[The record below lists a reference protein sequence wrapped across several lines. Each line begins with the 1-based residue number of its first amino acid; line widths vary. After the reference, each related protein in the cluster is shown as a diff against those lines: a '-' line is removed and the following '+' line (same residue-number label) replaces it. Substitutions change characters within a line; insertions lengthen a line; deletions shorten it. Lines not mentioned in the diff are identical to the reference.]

1 MTEPVTLASGI
12 TLHADIAGD
21 AAHPIIIP
29 ILGITDNITDW
40 PPPLTDPLIAAGYR
54 VVRFELR
61 DMGHSTKLEEAGVPD
76 LDQAAI
82 QLASGQ
88 TPQAAYTMHDIAGD
102 VLQLM
107 DALTIDQA
115 HLVGYS
121 YGGAVAQLA
130 ALAAPDRLLSMTCLQ
145 GTNYNPALSPRRADL
160 AAALAGACRRYETES
175 ECIDAITTL
184 RLACNGTRHAM
195 DEREARASA
204 TESVGRT
211 YYPDG
216 TARLILSRLATPPF
230 FEDTSAISAPTLVLH
245 ASDDPILPL
254 DHGEDIA
261 ARIPGARLQ
270 VLEGAGHNHPATLK
284 PLITAALIEF
294 LNGI

>member
-1 MTEPVTLASGI
+1 MTEPVTLPSGI

-21 AAHPIIIP
+21 ATHPTVIPII
-29 ILGITDNITDW
+29 GITDNITDW
-40 PPPLTDPLIAAGYR
+40 PPSLTDPLVAAGYR

-61 DMGHSTKLEEAGVPD
+61 DMGHSTKLEQAGVPD
-76 LDQAAI
+76 LDQAAK

-88 TPQAAYTMHDIAGD
+88 IPQAAYTMHDIARD

-107 DALTIDQA
+107 DALAIDQA
-115 HLVGYS
+115 HLIGYS

-145 GTNYNPALSPRRADL
+145 GTNYNPALTPRRADV
-160 AAALAGACRRYETES
+160 AAALAGACRRYETEQ
-175 ECIDAITTL
+175 ERIDAIATL
-184 RLACNGTRHAM
+184 RLACNGTGHAM

-230 FEDTSAISAPTLVLH
+230 FEDTSAISASTLVLH
-245 ASDDPILPL
+245 GSDDPILPL

-270 VLEGAGHNHPATLK
+270 VLHGAGHNHPETLK

-294 LNGI
+294 LNKI

>member
-1 MTEPVTLASGI
+1 MTEPVTLPSGI

-21 AAHPIIIP
+21 AAHPIVIP
-29 ILGITDNITDW
+29 VLGITDNITDW
-40 PPPLTDPLIAAGYR
+40 PPSLTDPLIAAGYR

-61 DMGHSTKLEEAGVPD
+61 DMGHSTKLEQAGVPD
-76 LDQAAI
+76 LDQAAKE
-82 QLASGQ
+82 LASGQ
-88 TPQAAYTMHDIAGD
+88 IPQAAYTMHDVAED
-102 VLQLM
+102 LLQLM
-107 DALTIDQA
+107 DVLAIEQA
-115 HLVGYS
+115 HLIGYS
-121 YGGAVAQLA
+121 YGGAIAQLA

-160 AAALAGACRRYETES
+160 AAALAGACRRYETER
-175 ECIDAITTL
+175 ERIDAITTL

-204 TESVGRT
+204 TESVSRT

-261 ARIPGARLQ
+261 ARIPGARLH
-270 VLEGAGHNHPATLK
+270 VLEGAGHNHPETLK
-284 PLITAALIEF
+284 PLVTAALIEF
-294 LNGI
+294 LNEL

>member
-1 MTEPVTLASGI
+1 MTEPVTLPSGI

-21 AAHPIIIP
+21 PAHPIVIP
-29 ILGITDNITDW
+29 VLGITDNITDW
-40 PPPLTDPLIAAGYR
+40 PPSLTDPLIAAGYR

-61 DMGHSTKLEEAGVPD
+61 DMGHSTKLEQAGVPD
-76 LDQAAI
+76 LDQAAK

-88 TPQAAYTMHDIAGD
+88 IPQAAYTMHDIAGD

-107 DALTIDQA
+107 DALAIERA
-115 HLVGYS
+115 HLIGYS

-160 AAALAGACRRYETES
+160 AAALAGACRRYETEH

-184 RLACNGTRHAM
+184 RLACNGTGHAM

-204 TESVGRT
+204 TESVSRT

-270 VLEGAGHNHPATLK
+270 VLEGAGHNHPNTLK
-284 PLITAALIEF
+284 PLITEALIEF
-294 LNGI
+294 LNEI

>member
-1 MTEPVTLASGI
+1 MTEPVTLANGI

-21 AAHPIIIP
+21 AARPIVLP

-40 PPPLTDPLIAAGYR
+40 PAPLTDPLIAAGYR

-61 DMGHSTKLEEAGVPD
+61 DMGYSTKLEEAGVPD
-76 LDQAAI
+76 LDLAAN

-88 TPQAAYTMHDIAGD
+88 IPQAAYTMHDIADD

-107 DALTIDQA
+107 DALAIDQA
-115 HLVGYS
+115 HLIGYS

-175 ECIDAITTL
+175 ERIDAITTL

-204 TESVGRT
+204 TESVSRT

>member
-1 MTEPVTLASGI
+1 MTEPVSLPSGI

-21 AAHPIIIP
+21 AARPTVIP

-40 PPPLTDPLIAAGYR
+40 PPSLTDPLIAAGYR

-61 DMGHSTKLEEAGVPD
+61 DMGLSTKLEQAGVPD
-76 LDQAAI
+76 LDQAAE

-88 TPQAAYTMHDIAGD
+88 IPKAAYTMHDVAED
-102 VLQLM
+102 LLQLM
-107 DALTIDQA
+107 DVLVIEQA
-115 HLVGYS
+115 HLIGYS

-130 ALAAPDRLLSMTCLQ
+130 ALAAPDRVLSMTCLQ
-145 GTNYNPALSPRRADL
+145 GTNYNPALSPRRADV
-160 AAALAGACRRYETES
+160 AAALAGACRRYETEH
-175 ECIDAITTL
+175 ERIDAITRL
-184 RLACNGTRHAM
+184 RLACNGTSHAM

-204 TESVGRT
+204 TESVSRA

-230 FEDTSAISAPTLVLH
+230 FEDTSAISASTLVLH
-245 ASDDPILPL
+245 GSNDPILPL

-270 VLEGAGHNHPATLK
+270 VLHGAGHNHPESLK

-294 LNGI
+294 LNEL